1 MYAVEKQQGTGWVD
15 SNTALAAWVELG
27 GNSSSDVA
35 RISWERN
42 KASQANLLDQSVQ
55 GVDQLFERYRQH
67 TLWFHRLS
75 LEPNQIFILTE

>member
-1 MYAVEKQQGTGWVD
+1 MYAVEKQQGTGWVA
-15 SNTALAAWVELG
+15 SNTALAAWMDLG

-42 KASQANLLDQSVQ
+42 KLRKQLLDQSVQ

-67 TLWFHRLS
+67 TVWFHRLS
-75 LEPNQIFILTE
+75 LEPNQISILSE